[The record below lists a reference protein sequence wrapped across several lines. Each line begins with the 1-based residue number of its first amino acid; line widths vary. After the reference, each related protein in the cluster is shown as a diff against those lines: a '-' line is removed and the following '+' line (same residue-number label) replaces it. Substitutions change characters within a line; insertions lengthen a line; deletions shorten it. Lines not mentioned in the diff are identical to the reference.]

1 MSRAVPSERKNE
13 DTNSV
18 PRSEVTCD
26 GTPCFENTWSTN
38 SFASIGAVMVSTV
51 RMNNDCLVKRSTMT
65 RIVSNPEDR
74 GSFSMKSME
83 MEFHGHSGIGSC
95 FKSP

>member
-1 MSRAVPSERKNE
+1 MSRAVPSEQKNE
-13 DTNSV
+13 DTNSI
-18 PRSEVTCD
+18 PQSEVTCD

-38 SFASIGAVMVSTV
+38 SFASIRAVMVLTV

-83 MEFHGHSGIGSC
+83 MEFHGR
-95 FKSP
+95 